1 MDEIILTSSSE
12 DILKKKLSEQ
22 IKVMNIDLAKTTA

>member
-12 DILKKKLSEQ
+12 DILKNKLSEQ